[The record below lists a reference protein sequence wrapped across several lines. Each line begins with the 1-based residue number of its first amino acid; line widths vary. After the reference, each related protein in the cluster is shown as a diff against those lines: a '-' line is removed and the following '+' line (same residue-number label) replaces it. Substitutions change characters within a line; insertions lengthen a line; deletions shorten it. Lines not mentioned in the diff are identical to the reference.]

1 LALKLRAVPIVPAVV
16 FATPALAHTGVGAAS
31 GFTHGFLHPLGGLDH
46 VFAMIGV
53 GLFAAVLGGR
63 ALWLVPLSF
72 VTMMV
77 VGAALGIAGV
87 ALPHVEIGI
96 AFSVVALGAMV
107 AFQWK
112 FPLAVAALVVGLFA
126 IFHGHAHGAEMPDSI
141 SGYSVR
147 CRLCARDRVASLRR
161 HRRRRRPRAAC
172 GTQQG
177 ARRASDRYGDGDS
190 RDGDA
195 VRCRSGHSLV

>member
-141 SGYSVR
+141 SGIQYGAGFV
-147 CRLCARDRVASLRR
+147 LATALLHCAGIGVGVALGQLAERSKVLVVQATGTAMAIAGMAMLYV
-161 HRRRRRPRAAC
+161 AAP
-172 GTQQG
+172 GI
-177 ARRASDRYGDGDS
+177 
-190 RDGDA
+190 
-195 VRCRSGHSLV
+195 L